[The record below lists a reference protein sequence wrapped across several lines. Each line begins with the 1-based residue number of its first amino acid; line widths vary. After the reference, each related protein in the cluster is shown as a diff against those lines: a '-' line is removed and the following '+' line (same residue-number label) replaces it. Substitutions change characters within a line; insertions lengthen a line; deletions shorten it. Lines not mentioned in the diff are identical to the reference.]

1 MGSEQKVEPAEFKS
15 RTEQLKIIKMA
26 NNLYQ
31 SDSDEEKEDPFED
44 NATKTDQLY
53 RNIIENQK
61 GLVLTEELANQDQD
75 EYVEEVDKGDLIE
88 TISQS
93 TKLKF
98 KRTFSIMSRSNKN
111 NIEK

>member
-1 MGSEQKVEPAEFKS
+1 MGSEQKVEPPEFKS

-31 SDSDEEKEDPFED
+31 SDSDEEKEQPFED
-44 NATKTDQLY
+44 NTTKTDQLY
-53 RNIIENQK
+53 RNIIEGHQ
-61 GLVLTEELANQDQD
+61 GLVLTEELLANQDED
-75 EYVEEVDKGDLIE
+75 DYVEEIDKGDLIE

-98 KRTFSIMSRSNKN
+98 KRTQSGLTIT
-111 NIEK
+111 E